1 MRQTQ
6 NICAIKVTLID
17 NDFLIEQRKTV
28 LLNELEFFKSPI
40 SLLEY
45 SYFFLIVKQETIVTP
60 LLSFNC
66 SGWIGGFPP
75 TPPPFFFLLTHY
87 KSIN

>member
-28 LLNELEFFKSPI
+28 LLNELEFFKSHI
-40 SLLEY
+40 YLLEY

-66 SGWIGGFPP
+66 SGWIGGFP
-75 TPPPFFFLLTHY
+75 TPPFFFLLTHY